1 MDTPASTL
9 AAELGAI
16 TNLTHG
22 FVYFAPEAWEEY
34 GALGLE
40 RHQQYFASR
49 AAPFGPVPAEVVV
62 ATFFNFNPD
71 LVAAAI
77 PAAWEV
83 ADPGKIQAAR
93 MRAAARVLRR
103 CCDDVTDAVIEEAE
117 NLAGAMIDGVGFE
130 GKPLAAANL
139 AVAEPDDAWARL
151 WQRITVIREWR
162 GDVHIAA
169 LTAAPVTAV
178 EALILHAATEQVP
191 RAALVATRGW
201 PDDVWQLAVDGLV
214 ERGLVDPDESF
225 TDAGRRF
232 REDIEAR
239 TDVACVAL
247 VDAIG
252 RDDTRRL
259 IELLGSIR
267 RGLIDG
273 GALAML
279 GRQGRPRPTQARNG
293 NDL

>member
-1 MDTPASTL
+1 MRTPSTAL
-9 AAELGAI
+9 AVELGTI

-22 FVYFAPEAWEEY
+22 FVYFAPEAWEAYAEI
-34 GALGLE
+34 GLE

-71 LVAAAI
+71 LVRAAI
-77 PAAWEV
+77 PGAWE
-83 ADPGKIQAAR
+83 AATPGEIQQAR
-93 MRAAARVLRR
+93 MSAAARVLER
-103 CCDDVTDAVIEEAE
+103 CCAEIDLDLVEEAST
-117 NLAGAMIDGVGFE
+117 LARAMIDGIGFE

-139 AVAEPDDAWARL
+139 SVAEPDDAWARF
-151 WQRITVIREWR
+151 WQRITVLREWR
-162 GDVHIAA
+162 GDVHVAA

-201 PDDVWQLAVDGLV
+201 PEEVWQGAVDGLV
-214 ERGLVDPDESF
+214 ERGLVNPDESF
-225 TDAGRRF
+225 TDEGRRF
-232 REDIEAR
+232 REEIEER
-239 TDVACVAL
+239 TDLACAAL

-252 RDDTRRL
+252 SDHSQRL
-259 IELLGSIR
+259 VELLGPVR

-273 GALAML
+273 GALAMM
-279 GRQGRPRPTQARNG
+279 GR
-293 NDL
+293 